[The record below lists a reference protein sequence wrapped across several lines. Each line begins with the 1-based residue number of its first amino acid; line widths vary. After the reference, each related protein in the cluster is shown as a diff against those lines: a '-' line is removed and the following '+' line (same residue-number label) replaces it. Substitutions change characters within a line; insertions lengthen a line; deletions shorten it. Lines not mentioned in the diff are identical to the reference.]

1 MEYGVWNSY
10 TTKLI
15 LKIRSTEHHIQ
26 ILRSTNRFITEF
38 PCPLLSTM
46 ESLTT
51 PNPISKAR
59 VNSKPYDEEKGHLY
73 IIITW
78 GKKRSK
84 QKHFSFYAKDLKI
97 PHFNTIFPPDYNWES
112 ETFKLPNKKVTS
124 HYFAFGGPAQ
134 KYFKSMCDEF
144 PKVQKEIEC
153 CYDGLFLKVE

>member
-1 MEYGVWNSY
+1 MELLYYKIDFENKIHRASHTNPSFHKQIHNRIPVP
-10 TTKLI
+10 TT
-15 LKIRSTEHHIQ
+15 
-26 ILRSTNRFITEF
+26 
-38 PCPLLSTM
+38 LSTM

-59 VNSKPYDEEKGHLY
+59 VNSKPYNEEKGHLY

-112 ETFKLPNKKVTS
+112 DTFKLPNKKVTS
-124 HYFAFGGPAQ
+124 HYFAFASPAQ
-134 KYFKSMCDEF
+134 KYLKSMCDEF

-153 CYDGLFLKVE
+153 CYDGLFLKIE